1 MRYRPTVAEI
11 NGYALAHN
19 VKEFVR
25 LAGNAKLMAVVKADA
40 YGHGAPMCARI
51 ALANGAAAVAVATAE
66 EALELRR
73 NAVTGEIL
81 VLGAVLGREAMEALI
96 KDEVAFPVYSMD
108 QLEEAEGAAERV

>member
-51 ALANGAAAVAVATAE
+51 ALANGAAAVAVAD
-66 EALELRR
+66 RKS
-73 NAVTGEIL
+73 V
-81 VLGAVLGREAMEALI
+81 V
-96 KDEVAFPVYSMD
+96 
-108 QLEEAEGAAERV
+108 

>member
-51 ALANGAAAVAVATAE
+51 ALAHGAAA
-66 EALELRR
+66 
-73 NAVTGEIL
+73 
-81 VLGAVLGREAMEALI
+81 GAGG
-96 KDEVAFPVYSMD
+96 PGGGGPGWGGGG
-108 QLEEAEGAAERV
+108 GAAGGAGGGAGPPPPGFPPPPAGASPPF

>member
-40 YGHGAPMCARI
+40 YGHGAPMC
-51 ALANGAAAVAVATAE
+51 LS
-66 EALELRR
+66 
-73 NAVTGEIL
+73 
-81 VLGAVLGREAMEALI
+81 LI
-96 KDEVAFPVYSMD
+96 HI
-108 QLEEAEGAAERV
+108 

>member
-66 EALELRR
+66 EALDKVLANSFRNKKILLPQTRR
-73 NAVTGEIL
+73 LYNTQKKRPIW
-81 VLGAVLGREAMEALI
+81 
-96 KDEVAFPVYSMD
+96 S
-108 QLEEAEGAAERV
+108 